1 VLASPKISANDSYS
15 AHYAYKL
22 NMQLYGSNVTRFT
35 SYLTNNDNN
44 VTRESHGTFTNGKFS
59 VMIEPRS
66 FKTFYLDSK
75 N

>member
-1 VLASPKISANDSYS
+1 
-15 AHYAYKL
+15 
-22 NMQLYGSNVTRFT
+22 MQLYGSNVTRFT

-44 VTRESHGTFTNGKFS
+44 VTRESHGTFSNGKFS

-66 FKTFYLDSK
+66 FKTFYLDNK

>member
-1 VLASPKISANDSYS
+1 
-15 AHYAYKL
+15 
-22 NMQLYGSNVTRFT
+22 MQLYGSNVTRFT

-44 VTRESHGTFTNGKFS
+44 VTRESVGTFANGKFN

-66 FKTFYLDSK
+66 FKTFYLDTK

>member
-1 VLASPKISANDSYS
+1 LIFSDS

-44 VTRESHGTFTNGKFS
+44 VTRESVGTFANGKFN

-66 FKTFYLDSK
+66 FKTFYLDTK